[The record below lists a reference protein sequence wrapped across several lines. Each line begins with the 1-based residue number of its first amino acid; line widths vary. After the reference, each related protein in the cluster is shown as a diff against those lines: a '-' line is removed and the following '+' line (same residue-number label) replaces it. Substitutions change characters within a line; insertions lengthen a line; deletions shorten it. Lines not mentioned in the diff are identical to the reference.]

1 MGFICLV
8 GFLYFQ
14 KARAIHIIAKETN
27 SYDMMPDY
35 MDSNKSSL
43 LSDLP
48 GDSGLMS
55 GESDEVRLTSG
66 YS

>member
-14 KARAIHIIAKETN
+14 KARAIHIIAKETKY
-27 SYDMMPDY
+27 YDMTPDY
-35 MDSNKSSL
+35 MNSNKSSL
-43 LSDLP
+43 WSDLS

-55 GESDEVRLTSG
+55 GESDEVGLTSG
-66 YS
+66 YA